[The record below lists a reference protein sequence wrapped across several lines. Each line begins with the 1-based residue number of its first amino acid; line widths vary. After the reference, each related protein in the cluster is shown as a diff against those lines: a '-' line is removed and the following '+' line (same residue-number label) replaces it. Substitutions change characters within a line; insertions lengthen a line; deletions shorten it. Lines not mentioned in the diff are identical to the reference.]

1 MADMADMT
9 ELIAQC
15 CIFCCALLLII
26 GFSVAG
32 IIMTVY
38 GSVCIHTYDYDS
50 CGSLVGA
57 ILLIIFGIL
66 IVCCCCFSGSI
77 TYKNK
82 ETINSSV
89 SNL

>member
-1 MADMADMT
+1 MEDAGVLM
-9 ELIAQC
+9 IQC
-15 CIFCCALLLII
+15 CIFCCVFLLII

-38 GSVCIHTYDYDS
+38 GSVCIHTDNYDS

-66 IVCCCCFSGSI
+66 IVLCCCCSGSI

-82 ETINSSV
+82 ETINNSI
-89 SNL
+89 SNA